1 MKITI
6 EEIKDLKETEI
17 NIKCESITP
26 ELLSFINDLTTN
38 NQKIV
43 ASFEGESF
51 LVNPNDI
58 YYIESVDD
66 KVFAYTKEKVYS
78 LNLKL
83 YELEEKLS
91 KKNFF
96 RASKSCIV
104 NISYIISLKS
114 LFNGRMQVTLESDE
128 KVIISRSQVAHFK
141 EKLGV
146 FRKWICLGFIW
157 NFLLLC
163 LQQPQ

>member
-6 EEIKDLKETEI
+6 EEIENLKETEI
-17 NIKCESITP
+17 YIRCKNITP
-26 ELLSFINDLTTN
+26 ELLNFINDLSTQ

-43 ASFEGESF
+43 GSFEGESF
-51 LVNPNDI
+51 LINPNDI

-66 KVFAYTKEKVYS
+66 KVFAYTNDKIYS

-91 KKNFF
+91 KRNFF

-104 NISYIISLKS
+104 NISYIVSLKS

-128 KVIISRSQVAHFK
+128 KIVISRSQVSLFK

-146 FRKWICLGFIW
+146 GKK
-157 NFLLLC
+157 
-163 LQQPQ
+163 